1 MGSIL
6 ILIILVFSVV
16 EKMQKKRTQIYRKSR
31 IADEWARYPVDPPL
45 SAGQSQSR
53 HSDAEEHV
61 EEVFV
66 FVFLLIFFGENNN
79 NHMMVRKILK
89 TTPLAMKIGDDGIG
103 QINNILMIR
112 IAINLLTNQ
121 RASLL
126 ERSRFTTIKIESE
139 FVLLF
144 HILFLALF
152 S

>member
-1 MGSIL
+1 MSSKLGG
-6 ILIILVFSVV
+6 
-16 EKMQKKRTQIYRKSR
+16 
-31 IADEWARYPVDPPL
+31 DGVD
-45 SAGQSQSR
+45 
-53 HSDAEEHV
+53 
-61 EEVFV
+61 
-66 FVFLLIFFGENNN
+66 
-79 NHMMVRKILK
+79 
-89 TTPLAMKIGDDGIG
+89 

-126 ERSRFTTIKIESE
+126 ERSRLTSIKIESE